1 MSYNLLEN
9 LTMEKALVIGELK
22 CESFI
27 DPETGRI
34 RVRPLANQSLPTKI
48 VIECSSS
55 ERKAHPVGT
64 KFRTENVKVCK
75 KSDGRIY
82 LRAKGQMIYKL

>member
-1 MSYNLLEN
+1 M
-9 LTMEKALVIGELK
+9 MEKALIIGNIFDDVK
-22 CESFI
+22 CESFK

-34 RVRPLANQSLPTKI
+34 RVRPLEGQGFPTKLL
-48 VIECSSS
+48 IECSST

-75 KSDGRIY
+75 KTDGRIY
-82 LRAKGQMIYKL
+82 LRAKDQMIYKI

>member
-1 MSYNLLEN
+1 
-9 LTMEKALVIGELK
+9 MEKSLIIGDIYENIK
-22 CESFI
+22 CESFK

-34 RVRPLANQSLPTKI
+34 RVRPLAGQGLPTKLL
-48 VIECSSS
+48 IECSTT
-55 ERKAHPVGT
+55 ERKAYSVGT

-82 LRAKGQMIYKL
+82 LRAKNQMIYKI

>member
-1 MSYNLLEN
+1 
-9 LTMEKALVIGELK
+9 MERAMVIGDIIENIE
-22 CESFI
+22 CESFK

-34 RVRPLANQSLPTKI
+34 RVRPLPGQGLPTKI
-48 VIECSSS
+48 VIECSSD

-64 KFRTENVKVCK
+64 KFKTENVKVCK

-82 LRAKGQMIYKL
+82 LRAKDQMIYKI